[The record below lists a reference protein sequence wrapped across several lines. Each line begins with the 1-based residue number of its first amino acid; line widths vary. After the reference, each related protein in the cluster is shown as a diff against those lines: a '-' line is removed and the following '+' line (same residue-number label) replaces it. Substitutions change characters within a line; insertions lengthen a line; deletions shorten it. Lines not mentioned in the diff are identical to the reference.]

1 MSSSGKIIAAA
12 GTQLEQSYIDALIAS
27 LPPIYQKEDSTTI
40 LHRLYS
46 SLAKQLVK
54 SDIILESIA
63 HNNYLSVPIT
73 SELKIRGSEDRDRL
87 AFENAHTLDKISLTP
102 SNSIITQNT
111 YLKKGT
117 NLIQLYFIP
126 QDIDFLIFSTGDS
139 TQTSVNFLTSFD
151 SSSNILTIQATREGS
166 FTIGYKDTGNVAR
179 LNENVNIPEGLFDLG
194 FGEGDW
200 NQLGY
205 GE

>member
-1 MSSSGKIIAAA
+1 MTTSGEIISAA
-12 GTQLEQSYIDALIAS
+12 GTQSEQNYIDALISS
-27 LPPIYQKEDSTTI
+27 LPPIYQKESTRTI
-40 LHRLYS
+40 LYRLYA

-63 HNNYLSVPIT
+63 NNNYLSVEVN
-73 SELKIRGSEDRDRL
+73 SELKIRGMDDRDRL

-102 SNSIITQNT
+102 SNSIITQNA

-117 NLIQLYFIP
+117 NKVQLYFIP

-139 TQTSVNFLTSFD
+139 TQTSVNFSTSFD
-151 SSSNILTIQATREGS
+151 SSTNILTISAPREGS
-166 FTIGYKDTGNVAR
+166 FSIGYKDTGDVVR
-179 LNENVNIPEGLFDLG
+179 VNENTTVPDGLFDLG
-194 FGEGDW
+194 FGEGTW
-200 NQLGY
+200 NQLGF